1 MDTCSL
7 CLGSE
12 FWNRDKKDISSEE
25 TSKSRSIFKREL
37 LKPRKG
43 LLSVNYRQKALR
55 IFRDLGKSDLVK
67 CKADYMAARNL
78 DTRR

>member
-1 MDTCSL
+1 MSFGT
-7 CLGSE
+7 GT
-12 FWNRDKKDISSEE
+12 KKDISSEV

-43 LLSVNYRQKALR
+43 LLSVNYRQQALR

-67 CKADYMAARNL
+67 GKADYMAARNL